1 MLSGDTVAERVA
13 SILLVQQRSLV
24 AADSV
29 HAGGTWAEYVVVSD
43 RIYTD
48 TSRTLRDTK
57 ADIVRALQ
65 RGDGEDGLLPPS
77 SERISLRASIEEI
90 DSQLEVIVG
99 MKAALRQLR
108 TKVEPQD
115 AFPGISEFQPLLVDA
130 LTTVRDLGA
139 ISPEVFARTYNS
151 VTASTSQ
158 LSGASPPPQ

>member
-1 MLSGDTVAERVA
+1 MTLTGVTVAERVA
-13 SILLVQQRSLV
+13 SVLLVQERSLL
-24 AADSV
+24 AADSI
-29 HAGGTWAEYVVVSD
+29 HTDGTWAEYVVVSD
-43 RIYTD
+43 RIYTE
-48 TSRTLRDTK
+48 TSRTLRDIK
-57 ADIVRALQ
+57 ADVVRLLQ

-90 DSQLEVIVG
+90 DNQLEVIQG

-139 ISPEVFARTYNS
+139 ISPGVFERTYNS
-151 VTASTSQ
+151 VTASTS
-158 LSGASPPPQ
+158 

>member
-1 MLSGDTVAERVA
+1 MTLTGVTVAERVA
-13 SILLVQQRSLV
+13 SVLLVQERSLV
-24 AADSV
+24 AADSI
-29 HAGGTWAEYVVVSD
+29 HTDGTWAEYVVVSD
-43 RIYTD
+43 RIYTE
-48 TSRTLRDTK
+48 TSRTLRDIK
-57 ADIVRALQ
+57 ADVVRLLQ

-90 DSQLEVIVG
+90 DNQLEVIQG

-139 ISPEVFARTYNS
+139 ISPGVFERTYNS
-151 VTASTSQ
+151 VTASTS
-158 LSGASPPPQ
+158 